1 MLSQRIATHVVEA
14 DYDRLPERTRA
25 AAVRAL
31 LDGLGV
37 MLGASGSEE
46 AAPFVALA
54 REQPMQ
60 AGGAAVLGRGFRT
73 NAAMAALA
81 NGAMAHVLD
90 FEDAFDAAP
99 CHPNASLLP
108 AALAVAQAHGPVTG
122 EDLITAV
129 AVGCDLV
136 CRLALSLRQPM
147 EAGGWYP
154 PPILGA
160 FGATAAAAKLLRL
173 DARQMLDAFSLV
185 LCQNSCP
192 GEIKYSADSVLRAV
206 REAFPAQA
214 AITSALLAR
223 RGVRGFEQPFEGK
236 AGFFRLFVDGHYDE
250 AVILDRLGAHFWI
263 DQLTF
268 KRWPCCRGTHAYI
281 EAVEMIRARE
291 SLDWR
296 DISKAILFGGE
307 IQAMLAEPVA
317 RKRRPETA
325 IEAKFS
331 LPFTVAS
338 AIVHGDVTLDS
349 FTQAA
354 LGDAEILAMAERIEF
369 READGWGRARPAGG
383 EIELHLRDGRIITE
397 RIELAQGHPDR
408 PLSDETLRRKFLE
421 CAGRAHTSR
430 PALTIEKMEEIGAS
444 LAAEKDVG
452 AWLDR
457 LV

>member
-1 MLSQRIATHVVEA
+1 MLSQRIATHVAEA
-14 DYDRLPERTRA
+14 DYHRLPEQTRA

-37 MLGASGSEE
+37 MLGASGSGE

-54 REQPMQ
+54 REQQVQ
-60 AGGAAVLGRGFRT
+60 AGGAAVLGCGFRT

-99 CHPNASLLP
+99 CHPNASLIP

-122 EDLITAV
+122 EELITAI

-136 CRLALSLRQPM
+136 CRLALSLKQPM

-173 DARQMLDAFSLV
+173 DARQTLDAFSLV
-185 LCQNSCP
+185 MGQNSCP
-192 GEIKYSADSVLRAV
+192 GEIKYSATSVLRAV

-214 AITSALLAR
+214 AVTSALLALG
-223 RGVRGFEQPFEGK
+223 GVRGFDQPFEGK
-236 AGFFRLFVDGHYDE
+236 AGFFRLFVDGQYDE
-250 AVILDRLGAHFWI
+250 AVLLDRLGAHFWI
-263 DQLTF
+263 DRLTF

-281 EAVEMIRARE
+281 EAIEMIRARAT
-291 SLDWR
+291 LDWR
-296 DISKAILFGGE
+296 AISGVTLFGGE
-307 IQAMLAEPVA
+307 IQAMLAEPLA

-338 AIVHGDVTLDS
+338 ALVQGDVTLDS
-349 FTQAA
+349 FTPSA
-354 LGDAEILAMAERIEF
+354 LVDPDVLAVAERIEF
-369 READGWGRARPAGG
+369 REVPEWGRALPAGG
-383 EIELHLRDGRIITE
+383 EIQLDLRDGRIIAE

-408 PLSDETLRRKFLE
+408 PLDDATLGRKFVL
-421 CAGRAHTSR
+421 CAGRAAIR
-430 PALTIEKMEEIGAS
+430 GAPLTIEKVEEFGAS
-444 LAAEKDVG
+444 LAGESDVSG
-452 AWLDR
+452 WLDR
-457 LV
+457 LI